1 MITFCKAVL
10 SGATPQ
16 QIRDQTSDLAPA
28 RLRYL
33 AVRLAEHPDLRVSVS
48 TYDDGSQEVEML
60 YTGPPHRTEDTI
72 DRWKFSRRGP
82 AASARRG
89 GSISVAAFLNV
100 RCRSQRTAEILAAG
114 A

>member
-48 TYDDGSQEVEML
+48 TYDDGS
-60 YTGPPHRTEDTI
+60 
-72 DRWKFSRRGP
+72 
-82 AASARRG
+82 
-89 GSISVAAFLNV
+89 
-100 RCRSQRTAEILAAG
+100 
-114 A
+114 